1 MLNTSQSVALDRY
14 LEITEQ
20 LLEETNVHTKLLERK
35 GKLNISGT
43 NLKRFIGKVLNVK
56 NEISENLYIFDSP
69 DSTWENEDLN
79 RLDMEL
85 KQTFDLKDRY
95 RYISERIGIIKE
107 DLELFKDIME
117 HRESSR
123 LEWISSSLSW

>member
-1 MLNTSQSVALDRY
+1 
-14 LEITEQ
+14 
-20 LLEETNVHTKLLERK
+20 
-35 GKLNISGT
+35 
-43 NLKRFIGKVLNVK
+43 
-56 NEISENLYIFDSP
+56 
-69 DSTWENEDLN
+69 
-79 RLDMEL
+79 
-85 KQTFDLKDRY
+85 